1 MPASHDK
8 DPHIKFYD
16 ANLNAGAPPE
26 KLAEDFITPTARFF
40 VRNHAPAPEITEA
53 SYRLRLGGMVDKPL
67 ELSLDEL
74 KQNFERVTLTVA
86 LQCAGN
92 RRQEL
97 IAHAP
102 IDDQLEWGV
111 EAIGNATWSGARLTD
126 VLAAAG
132 VDPSAG
138 HVAFVGLDQ
147 ITEHGAPF
155 PYGSSIPLEKALQSE
170 VLLAYE
176 MNGAPLTQLHGY
188 PLRSIV
194 PGYIGARS
202 VKWLGQI
209 SIQMQPSDN
218 YYQQVAYRLQ
228 TSADPQDMGFML
240 AELSVNAAIL
250 SPQDGA
256 ELPKGLI
263 TLKGYAMAGGDRV
276 ISRVQLS
283 QDGGGTWY
291 NARLASD
298 ASPWSWCLWDFT
310 LDLEAGEHE
319 FMLRAWDSAANTQP
333 QHVREIWNIKGYM
346 NNAQQRIRVKV
357 V

>member
-1 MPASHDK
+1 MPSSHDK
-8 DPHIKFYD
+8 DPNIKIYD
-16 ANLNAGAPPE
+16 ANFNAGAPPE
-26 KLAEDFITPTARFF
+26 SLAEDFITPTARFF
-40 VRNHAPAPEITEA
+40 VRNHAPAPEIEGA
-53 SYRLRLGGMVDKPL
+53 SYRLKIGGMVAQN
-67 ELSLDEL
+67 LSLSLREL
-74 KQNFERVTLTVA
+74 QENFERVTLTAA

-111 EAIGNATWSGARLTD
+111 DAIGNATWGGARLAD

-147 ITEHGAPF
+147 ITDYGAPF

-188 PLRSIV
+188 PVRSIV

-209 SIQMQPSDN
+209 SVQEQPSDN

-228 TSADPQDMGFML
+228 TSADPQDIGFML
-240 AELSVNAAIL
+240 GELSVNAVIL
-250 SPQDGA
+250 SPPDGA
-256 ELPKGLI
+256 QLPKGLI
-263 TLKGYAMAGGDRV
+263 TLKGYAMAGGDRT
-276 ISRVQLS
+276 INRVQLS
-283 QDGGGTWY
+283 QDGGRTWH
-291 NARLASD
+291 NAKLESD
-298 ASPWSWCLWDFT
+298 ASPWSWCLWEFR

-333 QHVREIWNIKGYM
+333 QDVREIWNLKGYM
-346 NNAQQRIRVKV
+346 NNAQQRIRVRV